1 MNWPVLKDLKTMLG
15 FSISILLGVIA
26 IVLAAIN
33 NNYWVLF
40 VVVAL
45 SFMFISVTRADRV
58 YLQNL

>member
-1 MNWPVLKDLKTMLG
+1 MNWPVLKDLKSMLG

-45 SFMFISVTRADRV
+45 SLMFISVTRDDKI
-58 YLQNL
+58 YKQNL

>member
-26 IVLAAIN
+26 IVLAAN
-33 NNYWVLF
+33 SNNYWVLF